1 LKEDL
6 ALSWDQ
12 HNLETLNLLLA
23 VNAKFPKTVK
33 GFLQENLGCQSL
45 GDSVCFDDLAAFL
58 MVMLAISFHIYQSLK
73 LQWFSTFQYRKI
85 LPLILIPSWLE

>member
-1 LKEDL
+1 MKEDL

-33 GFLQENLGCQSL
+33 GFLQENLGCQNL
-45 GDSVCFDDLAAFL
+45 GDSVCFEDLAAFL
-58 MVMLAISFHIYQSLK
+58 MVMLTSVLHTYQSLQF
-73 LQWFSTFQYRKI
+73 QWFSIFPNRKI
-85 LPLILIPSWLE
+85 LALIRIPSWLE

>member
-1 LKEDL
+1 MKEDL

-45 GDSVCFDDLAAFL
+45 GDSVCFEDLAAFL
-58 MVMLAISFHIYQSLK
+58 MVMLTYFFHPYKSLQ
-73 LQWFSTFQYRKI
+73 LQ
-85 LPLILIPSWLE
+85 